1 MVLTSCSILRCS
13 LRYCA
18 QLAPRSDA
26 ARRSRW
32 QPPEAARGQG
42 LLFLLPRRPGWR
54 RPRDRPA
61 KSPPSRPAGRD
72 AGGELCWRDARRERG
87 AGRHAKL
94 PQGGAHPGGQLRDV
108 RQRDVRKHRFAFRF
122 SGSNRAACRWHSAFP
137 NTLDAATASALPN
150 HGDRC
155 APIVYYQARSGDG
168 APIEKPGRGTGGMF
182 RESMLKLGRE
192 GWLPRPRLRELVGVA

>member
-1 MVLTSCSILRCS
+1 MVLTSCSVLRCS

-61 KSPPSRPAGRD
+61 KSPPSWPAGRD

-108 RQRDVRKHRFAFRF
+108 RQRDVRKHRFAFRCF
-122 SGSNRAACRWHSAFP
+122 ASPDLTALPADGTRHSPTRSTLPLLAPCPTTATAAPQSSTTRLAPGMVPQSKSRAA
-137 NTLDAATASALPN
+137 
-150 HGDRC
+150 
-155 APIVYYQARSGDG
+155 
-168 APIEKPGRGTGGMF
+168 GRAGCF
-182 RESMLKLGRE
+182 GR
-192 GWLPRPRLRELVGVA
+192 ACSS